1 MSMLLKSILFV
12 SVRINDIK
20 FPLENESSADK
31 EKTITS

>member
-12 SVRINDIK
+12 SVCINDIK